1 MDGKQPKASF
11 DEQLMTSAI
20 NTNTLTDEEY
30 KENNSVKDEVTQS
43 INHGNQLHYEEKHPL
58 KTWSLLKP
66 SKSILS
72 SIIINKTWTHTRRD
86 RLGTLIQHG
95 SKNFESE
102 FKGTPPKSRKRK
114 AFQVTFK
121 DNAEGGALAK
131 VVEVESFKKYNSLDP
146 EIKLWW
152 AIF

>member
-1 MDGKQPKASF
+1 MDGNQPK
-11 DEQLMTSAI
+11 DGLNEELITSAI
-20 NTNTLTDEEY
+20 NTNTLTDEEC

-43 INHGNQLHYEEKHPL
+43 INQGSGLHYEEKHPL
-58 KTWSLLKP
+58 KS
-66 SKSILS
+66 SKSVLS
-72 SIIINKTWTHTRRD
+72 SILIKKTWTHTRRD

-95 SKNFESE
+95 SKTFESE